1 MWTYLTEQAA
11 EILLDK
17 EEVQTLVKGEVVI
30 GAPLTTFMSPFG
42 ERIVIVRQGTPE
54 EIRKEI
60 RARREGRTSVRRQN
74 DRR

>member
-1 MWTYLTEQAA
+1 LWTYLTEQAA

-17 EEVQTLVKGEVVI
+17 EEVQTLVEGEVVI